1 VKALVHAELIKL
13 RSTRM
18 TAVLLS
24 ATLGLV
30 MLTIAT
36 NVPGVFGGT
45 GLLSLDDPRLF
56 AIVVGVGFGVPQ
68 VMMALLGVLAFTQE
82 FRYGTASST
91 YLSEPQRTRV
101 LVAKWLSL
109 GLASV
114 AITVV
119 TLAVSVPFGIALIR
133 SQAGE
138 VSVGAQLLQTVSAA
152 FAVMAAY
159 GVIGVAIGAL
169 VRNQIAGVVGVLVW
183 MLAVEQIVVPV
194 LPAVGRWMP
203 WGASSSLLQ
212 LGPSYGFDG
221 ELLSAQMGGLVL
233 AGYAAAAVA
242 LALRITP
249 KRDVM

>member
-18 TAVLLS
+18 TAMLLS

-30 MLTIAT
+30 VLTIAT

-45 GLLSLDDPRLF
+45 GLLSLDDPRLL

-91 YLSEPQRTRV
+91 YLSEPRRTRV

-109 GLASV
+109 VLASV
-114 AITVV
+114 VLTTA
-119 TLAVSVPFGIALIR
+119 TLAVSVTVGITLIR
-133 SQAGE
+133 SQGGE
-138 VSVGAQLLQTVSAA
+138 AIVGTQLWQTVSVA

-159 GVIGVAIGAL
+159 GVIGVALGAL
-169 VRNQIAGVVGVLVW
+169 VRNQIAGVVGLLVW
-183 MLAVEQIVVPV
+183 MLAVEQIVIPALPV
-194 LPAVGRWMP
+194 VGRWMP
-203 WGASSSLLQ
+203 WGATSSLLQ
-212 LGPSYGFDG
+212 VGPSYGFDG
-221 ELLSAQMGGLVL
+221 ELLSAPMGGLVL
-233 AGYAAAAVA
+233 LGYTTAALV
-242 LALRITP
+242 LAHRISP
-249 KRDVM
+249 RRDVQ